1 MTNGSANVSHLKT
14 EECLDGWTFERSEFL
29 ATTVS
34 EVQKPPEQT
43 IGKHHVA
50 TALEVT
56 NYFIWYPHKIYGMP
70 LTLKE
75 F

>member
-1 MTNGSANVSHLKT
+1 MDGHL
-14 EECLDGWTFERSEFL
+14 
-29 ATTVS
+29 TVLS
-34 EVQKPPEQT
+34 SWPPPSQRYRKPPEKT
-43 IGKHHVA
+43 IGLHHVA